1 MPHQQKTEG
10 QRALEF
16 YSQLIALANTLRV
29 QIQDVTDDTAILKE
43 CTERAQQL
51 MDELDKVDNQIA
63 KWKY

>member
-1 MPHQQKTEG
+1 MPHDASC

-16 YSQLIALANTLRV
+16 YCQLIELANTLRV
-29 QIQDVTDDTAILKE
+29 QIQDVTDDTAILRE